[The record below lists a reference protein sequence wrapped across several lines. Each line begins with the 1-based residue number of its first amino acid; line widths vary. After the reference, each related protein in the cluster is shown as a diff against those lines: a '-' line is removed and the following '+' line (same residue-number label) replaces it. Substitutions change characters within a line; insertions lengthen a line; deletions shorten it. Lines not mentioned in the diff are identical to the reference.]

1 MDRSALSQCFSSS
14 GFGIS
19 SSTSHSA
26 ASYSQSQ
33 DRMLWKGFRLL
44 KDVLSR
50 AMDNAGDGKSYLQ
63 ELGGLGN
70 RGPNGGT
77 DRARAQGD
85 FVSVRQARASAS
97 ERNVLRIVLRSR
109 GE

>member
-1 MDRSALSQCFSSS
+1 
-14 GFGIS
+14 
-19 SSTSHSA
+19 
-26 ASYSQSQ
+26 
-33 DRMLWKGFRLL
+33 MLWKGFRLL

-50 AMDNAGDGKSYLQ
+50 AMDNASDGKSYLQ

-70 RGPNGGT
+70 RGPNG
-77 DRARAQGD
+77 ARIVPERKAD